1 MKQLHIIFCLLATL
15 LLVSACEKKQTTD
28 AVRLSGE
35 IKGLGN
41 DTILVCG
48 MDRLFGHLDT
58 LTVQNDKFSD
68 TLSVDTLIGVY
79 LIFSDGTECPLY
91 ADRHERITIS
101 GSADNLSAL
110 RVTGS
115 QVNDELTA
123 FREEL
128 AALDNPSATA
138 MQKKAAAF
146 IRSHPASAASI
157 YVLEKYFLQ
166 QPDPD
171 YKLIE
176 ELSDPLTGE
185 VKDRPDMT
193 TLLDFLEE
201 SKKLTEGRNLP
212 FFQVMDTEGKKISR
226 NAFKNQYLLIHF
238 WASWDAAS
246 RQSNKEDLRPLY
258 ESLKKEQKLALLGI
272 SLDMDRQAWQDAIRH
287 DGLDWTQACDLKG
300 WETDA
305 VKRLNLTGLPSNILV
320 NSKGRIMGINLTPDE
335 VKEKIE
341 EE

>member
-1 MKQLHIIFCLLATL
+1 
-15 LLVSACEKKQTTD
+15 
-28 AVRLSGE
+28 
-35 IKGLGN
+35 
-41 DTILVCG
+41 
-48 MDRLFGHLDT
+48 
-58 LTVQNDKFSD
+58 
-68 TLSVDTLIGVY
+68 
-79 LIFSDGTECPLY
+79 
-91 ADRHERITIS
+91 
-101 GSADNLSAL
+101 
-110 RVTGS
+110 
-115 QVNDELTA
+115 
-123 FREEL
+123 
-128 AALDNPSATA
+128 
-138 MQKKAAAF
+138 
-146 IRSHPASAASI
+146 
-157 YVLEKYFLQ
+157 
-166 QPDPD
+166 
-171 YKLIE
+171 
-176 ELSDPLTGE
+176 
-185 VKDRPDMT
+185 MT
-193 TLLDFLEE
+193 
-201 SKKLTEGRNLP
+201 
-212 FFQVMDTEGKKISR
+212 DTEGKKISR